1 MASKMKMNGDNWH
14 PGERAMHKLLH
25 VSWPGNPT
33 HEDLPPQLG
42 YRVAES
48 PLVAFAA
55 LDRYGRPWATIW
67 GGEKGFCR
75 PIARNVLGVVVSAD
89 VRYDPVLRGLFE
101 VPVEGDGEEA
111 TDVVDEKDENGW
123 GIWREE
129 EEERD
134 IVDDL
139 VVKPEGGRIMAGLSI
154 DLETRDRVKFAGRMV
169 AGSVKRTAPGIADL
183 QMVFQVNE
191 SIGNC
196 PKYLNK
202 KVIVP
207 HTPKPRLASEGSG
220 IPLPKDAVDVIQKAD
235 LFFIASKH
243 GSESMD
249 TNHRGGAPGFVR
261 ILRNEEE
268 GREGGGLSIVYPEY
282 SGNRLYQTLG
292 NLQLDP
298 YAGLAFPD
306 FDTGDVVYV
315 TGRTTI
321 LVGEKAADMMP
332 RQKLAVRIDV
342 TEARF
347 VKEGLAFRGVLGER
361 SPYNPAVRRLAAEQI
376 HDTGAPAVAEA
387 GVGLATLVS
396 RKAITP
402 SISRYVLRLKP
413 NKRLRAWLPGH
424 HVTLDFADH
433 LDTGYAHMRDDDP
446 QSLNDDFVRTFTVSR
461 PLDPA
466 AVDAEGY
473 IREGFE
479 PEVEITVRR
488 HGPATGFL
496 ERWDGRRRVEI
507 PILGFGGAEGFR
519 MAADG
524 ADGEDVNVVV
534 AAGVGVTP
542 LMSQAESVLKAVGH
556 RRGLR
561 ALWSLK
567 AEDLPLAVDVLKTID
582 GLGEVTKLFITG
594 GISDEEMG
602 LVKRV
607 QGLGAVVLERR
618 IGSADVLEEG
628 GKGKRK
634 FYCCTGPAMMR
645 LLLKWTEGE
654 QVLYE
659 SFEY

>member
-1 MASKMKMNGDNWH
+1 MGGIQMHSENWH
-14 PGERAMHKLLH
+14 PGERAMHQLLH

-33 HEDLPPQLG
+33 HDDLPPQLG

-48 PLVAFAA
+48 PLVAFGA

-75 PIARNVLGVVVSAD
+75 PIARNVLGVGVSTD
-89 VRYDPVLRGLFE
+89 VRNDPVLRGLFE
-101 VPVEGDGEEA
+101 VPVEEDGEEI

-123 GIWREE
+123 EMWKEE

-134 IVDDL
+134 VVDDL
-139 VVKPEGGRIMAGLSI
+139 IVKPEGGKVMAGLSI
-154 DLETRDRVKFAGRMV
+154 DLETRDRVKLAGRMV
-169 AGSVKRTAPGIADL
+169 VGSVKRTAPGIADL
-183 QMVFQVNE
+183 QMVFQVQE
-191 SIGNC
+191 SLGNC

-207 HTPKPRLASEGSG
+207 HTPKPRLMSEGSG

-243 GSESMD
+243 GSDSMD
-249 TNHRGGAPGFVR
+249 ANHRGGAPGFVR
-261 ILRNEEE
+261 ILRNEKE

-292 NLQLDP
+292 NLHLDP

-321 LVGEKAADMMP
+321 LVGEKAADVMP

-342 TEARF
+342 SEARF
-347 VKEGLAFRGVLGER
+347 VKDGLSFRGVLGER
-361 SPYNPAVRRLAAEQI
+361 SPYNPAVRRLAAEQQNG
-376 HDTGAPAVAEA
+376 TGAPVDEEA
-387 GVGLATLVS
+387 GVGVATLVS
-396 RKAITP
+396 RKVITP
-402 SISRYVLRLKP
+402 SISRYVLRLAP
-413 NKRLRAWLPGH
+413 NKRLKAWLPGH

-433 LDTGYAHMRDDDP
+433 LDRGYSHMRDDDP

-466 AVDAEGY
+466 AVDEEGY
-473 IREGFE
+473 IKEGVK

-496 ERWDGRRRVEI
+496 ERWDGRRKVQI

-524 ADGEDVNVVV
+524 VDGEDVSVVV

-567 AEDLPLAVDVLKTID
+567 AEDLPLAVDVLESID

-594 GISDEEMG
+594 GINDQERV
-602 LVKRV
+602 LVKTV
-607 QGLGAVVLERR
+607 QGLGAEVLERR
-618 IGSADVLEEG
+618 IGSADVLAEG
-628 GKGKRK
+628 EKGNRK